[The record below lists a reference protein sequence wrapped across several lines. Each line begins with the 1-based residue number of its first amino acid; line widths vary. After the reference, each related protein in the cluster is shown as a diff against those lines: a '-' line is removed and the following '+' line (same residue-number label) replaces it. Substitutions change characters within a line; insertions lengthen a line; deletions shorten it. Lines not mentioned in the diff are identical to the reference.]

1 MKMKTMAMLAA
12 SGLMAASL
20 AFITPALAEDG
31 FEDGMAPQQLAMA
44 DTSGSAMQGDLGPNA
59 NETQAGR
66 FETAANN
73 QDRAPANQQQNIN
86 AQQPQ
91 AQAMNQASQA
101 ANVASPAND
110 QPTADVASGDEDF

>member
-12 SGLMAASL
+12 GGLMAASL
-20 AFITPALAEDG
+20 AFITPAFAEDG
-31 FEDGMAPQQLAMA
+31 FEDGMAPQQLAMN
-44 DTSGSAMQGDLGPNA
+44 DSGNTMQGDLGPSA

-66 FETAANN
+66 FDTAANN
-73 QDRAPANQQQNIN
+73 QQDNAPANQQQNLN

-91 AQAMNQASQA
+91 PQAMNQSSQA
-101 ANVASPAND
+101 NAATD